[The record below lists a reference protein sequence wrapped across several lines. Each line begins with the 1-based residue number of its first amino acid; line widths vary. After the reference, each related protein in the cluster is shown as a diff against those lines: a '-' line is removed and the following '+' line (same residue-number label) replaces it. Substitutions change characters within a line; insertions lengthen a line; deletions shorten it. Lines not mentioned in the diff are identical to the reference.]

1 MEAAL
6 AAGEKGL
13 EELYAK
19 LKPFV
24 EAHANKMFSDLI
36 DESMK
41 LIETKLAAKH
51 SMFTGIELRGTEVAL
66 TIISKAIGQQPPASA
81 PTVGPTTTT
90 QPK

>member
-66 TIISKAIGQQPPASA
+66 TIISKAIGQQLPASA